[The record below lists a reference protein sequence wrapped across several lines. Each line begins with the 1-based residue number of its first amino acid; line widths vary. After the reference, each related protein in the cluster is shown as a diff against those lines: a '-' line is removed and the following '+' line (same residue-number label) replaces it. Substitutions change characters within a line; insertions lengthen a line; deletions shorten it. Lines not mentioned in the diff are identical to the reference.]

1 MEDFDK
7 IYQTAKAMV
16 LKNGGSEE
24 KAHQA
29 GLREVVSASRKAS
42 ADIITNH
49 QNEYEDSGNTRTAI
63 ALGIASSEV
72 LAGAPMT
79 ESELSDFLGYQE
91 LARDPEYKAHSLL
104 ERRRLSRRRRS

>member
-1 MEDFDK
+1 MEDFEK

-29 GLREVVSASRKAS
+29 GIREVVFASRKAS
-42 ADIITNH
+42 AAIIEDH
-49 QNEYEDSGNTRTAI
+49 QSEYEVSGSTRTAL
-63 ALGIASSEV
+63 ALSIASSEV

-79 ESELSDFLGYQE
+79 ESELSDFIGYTA
-91 LARDPEYKAHSLL
+91 LAADPEYKADNLL
-104 ERRRLSRRRRS
+104 LRIRRGLHR